1 MIGTQ
6 MKTIRMTE
14 HWQERDSGQG
24 SVSNPSHHSN
34 NNSNGNLHAQQ
45 LSNLIPEAASTSVG
59 SQLDRS
65 AANAA
70 VVLSGACA
78 SVNKV
83 TVNQAAIHQQQQIQ
97 HQEPSHDGQIC
108 TRKRAESIRTLY
120 YSTLS
125 HPVFHRFILAF
136 VYRRD
141 YIQSIFRAVS
151 KVFL

>member
-1 MIGTQ
+1 

-45 LSNLIPEAASTSVG
+45 LSNLIPEAASTSFG

-70 VVLSGACA
+70 VVLSGAA

-83 TVNQAAIHQQQQIQ
+83 TVNQAAIHQQQPI
-97 HQEPSHDGQIC
+97 QEPSHDGQIC

-125 HPVFHRFILAF
+125 PPRFF
-136 VYRRD
+136 P
-141 YIQSIFRAVS
+141 SIYFGFRI
-151 KVFL
+151 

>member
-1 MIGTQ
+1 

-83 TVNQAAIHQQQQIQ
+83 TVNQAAIHQQQPIQ

-108 TRKRAESIRTLY
+108 TQEKLQYRNILSIRIQ
-120 YSTLS
+120 YSITKMLLLIS
-125 HPVFHRFILAF
+125 TVFIMLNLPR
-136 VYRRD
+136 
-141 YIQSIFRAVS
+141 
-151 KVFL
+151 